1 MDHHQ
6 FDSTLIRAAM
16 ARAETVGWRRV
27 TIVEAA
33 RQAGLPLDEARERF
47 PARAT
52 VLLRLGLLA
61 DRAAL
66 VDEGNTGTVREQ
78 LFDML
83 MRRIDVL
90 QQYRGGMQSVLRAL
104 PFDPALALLVSAAT
118 LDSMRWIGAAAG
130 VDTAGFV
137 GMLRAQGLVAVWL
150 QTVRAWDKDDGEDLS
165 STMAALDKALDRA
178 DRAARMSQRPLFDH
192 GTKASDPGTDVTG
205 TLSDEMP
212 GEPDVP
218 FHST

>member
-1 MDHHQ
+1 MDQQH

-16 ARAETVGWRRV
+16 ARAEAVGWRRV

-33 RQAGLPLDEARERF
+33 RQAGLPLDEARARF
-47 PARAT
+47 PTRAN

-83 MRRIDVL
+83 MRRIDVV

-104 PFDPALALLVSAAT
+104 PFDPALALLISAAT

-130 VDTAGFV
+130 VDTAGV
-137 GMLRAQGLVAVWL
+137 MGALRAQGLVGVWL
-150 QTVRAWDKDDGEDLS
+150 HTVRAWDKDESEDLS
-165 STMAALDKALDRA
+165 ATMAALDKALDRA
-178 DRAARMSQRPLFDH
+178 DQLARLSEKPLFERAALPGANGETGSGLPAAD
-192 GTKASDPGTDVTG
+192 DPF
-205 TLSDEMP
+205 E
-212 GEPDVP
+212 EA
-218 FHST
+218 